1 MTSSINSYLN
11 DILFALQLVDP
22 EDIEAIVFR
31 LFDAYVAG
39 QTVFT
44 CGNGASAALASHM
57 ACDLGKGTAMDLG
70 RGPDAP
76 AERRLR
82 IHSLNDNTALL
93 TAYSNDLEYQDIFV
107 EQLKNLLEPG
117 DVVVGISGSGGS
129 PNVLRALSY
138 ARNHGAATIGFT
150 GSQPSAGKMI
160 ELCDLY
166 LQVSP
171 QQMEQIEDVHV
182 IAHHI
187 VGLNLRAKIAE
198 HNLVTPAAGSMRSA
212 RTAYIHAGD

>member
-1 MTSSINSYLN
+1 MTPSTSEYLN
-11 DILFALQLVDP
+11 DIQFALQLVDP
-22 EDIEAIVFR
+22 DDIETIVSR
-31 LFDAYVAG
+31 LFSAYVAG

-76 AERRLR
+76 PERRLR

-93 TAYSNDLEYQDIFV
+93 TAYSNDLEYQDVFV
-107 EQLKNLLEPG
+107 EQLKNLLEPE
-117 DVVVGISGSGGS
+117 DVVIGISGSGGS

-138 ARNHGAATIGFT
+138 ARGHNATTIGFT
-150 GSQPSAGKMI
+150 GSQPSASKMI
-160 ELCDLY
+160 DLCDIH

-171 QQMEQIEDVHV
+171 QQMEQIEDLHV
-182 IAHHI
+182 IVHHI
-187 VGLNLRAKIAE
+187 IGLNLRAKIAE
-198 HNLVTPAAGSMRSA
+198 YVLTTPTVRPASTPQA
-212 RTAYIHAGD
+212 AYIHAGD